1 MKIIFDY
8 NRTIYNPDE
17 EALYEGVFEVLDELS
32 KKHELYLVS
41 AHEPGRREK
50 IKDFGIHIFFKKVF
64 FVNHKAVEIFKLI
77 ANEGEEVL
85 VVGDNIYSEIN
96 VGNKMNFNTVLL
108 NHENRKMFPLKEEH
122 KQKHT
127 INHIFGLKDILNVYN

>member
-8 NRTIYNPDE
+8 SRTIFNPDTDR
-17 EALYEGVFEVLDELS
+17 LYVGVFEVLDELS
-32 KKHELYLVS
+32 KSHELYLVS
-41 AHEPGRREK
+41 THEQGRREK

-64 FVNHKAVEIFKLI
+64 FVNRKSVEIFKLI
-77 ANEGEEVL
+77 ADEGDEVL

-108 NHENRKMFPLKEEH
+108 NHGYSNRMLPLKEEH
-122 KQKHT
+122 KPKHT
-127 INHIFGLKDILNVYN
+127 ISHI